1 MICKKIQAV
10 SITKNLMHKQEGGFE
25 YVHENVEEI
34 DYHDFMNS
42 KFRPTTSSHP
52 LPLKMCFSRL
62 I

>member
-1 MICKKIQAV
+1 
-10 SITKNLMHKQEGGFE
+10 MHKQEGGFE

-42 KFRPTTSSHP
+42 KFRPTSISHP